1 MFGFGKKITEEE
13 AERLCQQQLEEIRRK
28 RQEQEDRNK
37 KIERYYVDK
46 LKEHL
51 KPLPVDTLN
60 IVFSQAVFNMC
71 YETFLQTKHSWDT
84 NIILD
89 WEESNLASHNVKL
102 VIEKYRDLDRKLKGQ
117 FHFYMMK
124 ACQELI
130 SEREKENEETSGS

>member
-1 MFGFGKKITEEE
+1 MFGFGKKMTEEE
-13 AERLCQQQLEEIRRK
+13 AEKLCQQQLEEIRRK
-28 RQEQEDRNK
+28 KQEKEDRNK

-60 IVFSQAVFNMC
+60 IIFSQAVFNMC
-71 YETFLQTKHSWDT
+71 YESFLQTNHSWDT
-84 NIILD
+84 NITLD
-89 WEESNLASHNVKL
+89 WGESNLASHNVKL

-117 FHFYMMK
+117 FYFYMMK

-130 SEREKENEETSGS
+130 AERENENEETSGS

>member
-1 MFGFGKKITEEE
+1 MFGFGKKMTEEE
-13 AERLCQQQLEEIRRK
+13 AEKLCQQKLEEIRRK
-28 RQEQEDRNK
+28 KQEQEDRNK

-60 IVFSQAVFNMC
+60 IIFSQAVFNMC
-71 YETFLQTKHSWDT
+71 YESFLQTKHSWDT
-84 NIILD
+84 NITLD
-89 WEESNLASHNVKL
+89 WEEGNLASRNVKL

-130 SEREKENEETSGS
+130 EERENENEETSGS